1 VKQFQAAWSELM
13 NEWKWINQQDDDDD
27 DDVAS
32 SDDERCMKL
41 IDIEMDNSDDQSLR
55 GGDKKKNKKKNTPH
69 DNKGTYNYD
78 DEYDDLDAFEW
89 RRVM

>member
-1 VKQFQAAWSELM
+1 MKQFQAAWSELM
-13 NEWKWINQQDDDDD
+13 NEWKWINQQDDDDDD

-55 GGDKKKNKKKNTPH
+55 GGDKKKNKKNTPH